1 MKQID
6 NKNILPPD
14 INYNVKNAENG
25 AKVNK
30 LDPTYIQIGFRAE

>member
-14 INYNVKNAENG
+14 INYNVKTAEN
-25 AKVNK
+25 AVKVNN
-30 LDPTYIQIGFRAE
+30 LDMNYI